1 MAAARGGKESAMQE
15 IMTDHQF
22 DGLIKMVIKIIEAS
36 KDKEDA
42 IKTLLDLLKDKK
54 ED

>member
-1 MAAARGGKESAMQE
+1 LPAARGGKERAMQE

-22 DGLIKMVIKIIEAS
+22 DGLIKMAIKIIEAS

-42 IKTLLDLLKDKK
+42 VKTLRDLLKESKND
-54 ED
+54 